1 MPIAYAE
8 RKKRRQEL
16 LEQIAPELHDR
27 LALRHVEAVAKLPQS
42 AQRTLAEAL
51 TAGLRNIPDAITTL
65 SERPQ
70 LSIEEVLR
78 ACKNGRQGEALTP
91 APGADLSWSPTDP
104 DPDVLP
110 ELADLLQECFP
121 GMPGMTARAL
131 AADELLSDVLLL
143 ARARQACFHSKS
155 VQSELVFVAL
165 CGLALRFAEDLNRLM
180 DSRPHYRGALEQ
192 SGIFVTWSAN
202 FVRT

>member
-1 MPIAYAE
+1 MPISYAE

-16 LEQIAPELHDR
+16 LQELAPELRQR
-27 LALRHVEAVAKLPQS
+27 LALRHVEAVAKLPRA

-65 SERPQ
+65 NEHPQ
-70 LSIEEVLR
+70 LSVEEVLR
-78 ACKNGRQGEALTP
+78 ACKNGRLGEALTP
-91 APGADLSWSPTDP
+91 APRTDLSWSPADP
-104 DPDVLP
+104 DPDALA

-143 ARARQACFHSKS
+143 ARAWQTCFRSKS
-155 VQSELVFVAL
+155 IQSELVFVAL
-165 CGLALRFAEDLNRLM
+165 CGLALRFIDELNRLM

-192 SGIFVTWSAN
+192 SGIFIKWSN
-202 FVRT
+202 SPMVK

>member
-16 LEQIAPELHDR
+16 LNQLAPELRDR
-27 LALRHVEAVAKLPQS
+27 LALRHVETVVKLPQA
-42 AQRTLAEAL
+42 AQQTLAGAL
-51 TAGLRNIPDAITTL
+51 TAGLRNIPEAITTL
-65 SERPQ
+65 NERPQ
-70 LSIEEVLR
+70 LSVEEVLR
-78 ACKNGRQGEALTP
+78 ACKNGRLGEALTP
-91 APGADLSWSPTDP
+91 APGTDLPWSPTDP
-104 DPDVLP
+104 DPDMLD

-131 AADELLSDVLLL
+131 AADVLLSDVLLL
-143 ARARQACFHSKS
+143 TRARQACFHSKS
-155 VQSELVFVAL
+155 IQSELVFVAL
-165 CGLALRFAEDLNRLM
+165 CGLVLRFAEDLNQLM

-192 SGIFVTWSAN
+192 SGIFVKWSAN